1 MQSSIPGFDTNS
13 AGCLADDAVAPG
25 LAMPRET
32 GWLLRLF
39 RHPSAMVGLT
49 VIAIFVVT
57 AMVIPIVVPFD
68 PAAQNLSAAFLPPLS
83 GGHFL
88 GTDELGRDEFLQLVY
103 GARYS
108 LSLGF
113 MAVVLGIAVG
123 APIGSLSGYLSGA
136 FDLIVQRGVDVL
148 LSFPGFLLALGLVA
162 LLGPGLRNV
171 VIAVAVSSLPAFIRL
186 ARASALA
193 VREQPYVDAARG
205 LGASTLRIMATHVLP
220 NSLAPLIVQAS
231 LQMGTAILLAAGL
244 GFLGL
249 GVRPP
254 TPEWRQMIG
263 SAQDYI
269 FHDSNLA
276 TFPGLAIFFVVVA
289 FNLVGDGMRD
299 VLDPRNS
306 R

>member
-1 MQSSIPGFDTNS
+1 MQSSIPGFDIDS
-13 AGCLADDAVAPG
+13 AGWLADDALAPG
-25 LAMPRET
+25 LAVQRDP
-32 GWLLRLF
+32 GWLSRLL
-39 RHPSAMVGLT
+39 RHPSALVGLT
-49 VIAIFVVT
+49 VIALFVVV
-57 AMVIPIVVPFD
+57 AIVIPVLIPFD
-68 PAAQNLSAAFLPPLS
+68 PASQNLSAAFLPPLRA
-83 GGHFL
+83 GHLL

-113 MAVVLGIAVG
+113 MAVVLGLAVG

-193 VREQPYVDAARG
+193 AREQPYVDAARG
-205 LGASTLRIMATHVLP
+205 LGASTLRIVATHVLP

-249 GVRPP
+249 GVQPP
-254 TPEWRQMIG
+254 TPEWGQMIG

-276 TFPGLAIFFVVVA
+276 TFPGLAIFFVVIA
-289 FNLVGDGMRD
+289 FNLVGDGLRD
-299 VLDPRNS
+299 VLDPRS
-306 R
+306 SQ